1 MKLDIYQVDA
11 FTSKP
16 FGGNPAAVVPLET
29 WLPDETMQS
38 IALENNL
45 SETAFFLKRDG
56 LYEIRWFTPTFEID
70 LCGHATLA
78 SAFVIFDV
86 LGLDTTTIKFHS
98 RKSGELS
105 VGQIVD
111 RVGISQSALSQH
123 LAKLRE
129 EGLVATR
136 KEAQTVFYR
145 VCDPKAG
152 QVLTLLHDLFCPEL
166 GRETRA
172 S

>member
-1 MKLDIYQVDA
+1 MEIAELG
-11 FTSKP
+11 P
-16 FGGNPAAVVPLET
+16 FEAQAHKAA
-29 WLPDETMQS
+29 
-38 IALENNL
+38 NL
-45 SETAFFLKRDG
+45 LKAMSNECR
-56 LYEIRWFTPTFEID
+56 LLV
-70 LCGHATLA
+70 LCHL
-78 SAFVIFDV
+78 VE
-86 LGLDTTTIKFHS
+86 
-98 RKSGELS
+98 SGELS